1 MCSPYLVPVKRFS
14 ALCTALPDHLLP
26 GHPAKDRPTDRRH
39 PDCAQRRLH
48 DHRHL
53 PERLPALYDV
63 HQNDRVSDRPMIHR
77 PIRDSQDRIRSKLDR
92 LVFVRLH
99 SIEVEQQYFFTY
111 LHSNVYTLGVICGWL
126 VASKKEIKLSVS
138 GQPESINV

>member
-1 MCSPYLVPVKRFS
+1 
-14 ALCTALPDHLLP
+14 
-26 GHPAKDRPTDRRH
+26 
-39 PDCAQRRLH
+39 
-48 DHRHL
+48 
-53 PERLPALYDV
+53 
-63 HQNDRVSDRPMIHR
+63 MIHR